1 MMRRIELA
9 SLLPSSELSN
19 KSRSDVLQ
27 ELVPGVTSNNP
38 DSSIAGT
45 AASLSGLLQQPA
57 KDITEQITELSRQ
70 TNSLNTTQIAQVG
83 ATQDNT
89 RAVTTNTTTKSGG
102 SSVAGTVGNI
112 ASGLLGGALSFA
124 PIISGL
130 IGLFGGGDSKP
141 AATSTPFA
149 LPPSVQSQAGLTGG
163 SSGQIVPV
171 DYGQNG
177 QVRGQPASSAPQIN
191 IQVNA
196 MDSQSFLDHS
206 DEIAKAVRE
215 AMLSSHSLNDVIADL

>member
-1 MMRRIELA
+1 V
-9 SLLPSSELSN
+9 
-19 KSRSDVLQ
+19 KDV
-27 ELVPGVTSNNP
+27 
-38 DSSIAGT
+38 
-45 AASLSGLLQQPA
+45 
-57 KDITEQITELSRQ
+57 TEQITELARQ
-70 TNSLNTTQIAQVG
+70 TSALNTTQIAHVG

-89 RAVTTNTTTKSGG
+89 QAVTTNTATKGGG
-102 SSVAGTVGNI
+102 SSVASNVGNI
-112 ASGLLGGALSFA
+112 ASGLLGGALSFV

-130 IGLFGGGDSKP
+130 IGLFGGGGSRP
-141 AATSTPFA
+141 TATSTPFA

-171 DYGQNG
+171 DYGQYG
-177 QVRGQPASSAPQIN
+177 QARGQTPSASPQIN